1 MVDSQSWYY
10 FTELISPWSWKHF
23 LHMILG
29 YHSPDLPLVSLVI
42 LSFSLAG
49 SFSSFSSKCNIVS
62 QPSRLDFS
70 VYLPIGDFIQFYI
83 QKYIYTKRYPPITQR
98 FYLTPRP
105 LYYTYIFNY
114 TFHILL
120 GCQLDISN
128 SAWLN

>member
-1 MVDSQSWYY
+1 MLS
-10 FTELISPWSWKHF
+10 
-23 LHMILG
+23 G

-83 QKYIYTKRYPPITQR
+83 QKYIYTKRYPPITLNVFILHLDLFTILIYLTTHST
-98 FYLTPRP
+98 FYLDV
-105 LYYTYIFNY
+105 N
-114 TFHILL
+114 
-120 GCQLDISN
+120 
-128 SAWLN
+128 